1 MNQRFRP
8 DDVFD
13 KFIADNNGMFRMLS
27 KQRFNS
33 WLRTYCLH
41 MTGSN
46 PVEGRDG
53 AGKWMVFP
61 LKEDKQLELI

>member
-1 MNQRFRP
+1 
-8 DDVFD
+8 
-13 KFIADNNGMFRMLS
+13 
-27 KQRFNS
+27 
-33 WLRTYCLH
+33 

-61 LKEDKQLELI
+61 FKEDKQLELI